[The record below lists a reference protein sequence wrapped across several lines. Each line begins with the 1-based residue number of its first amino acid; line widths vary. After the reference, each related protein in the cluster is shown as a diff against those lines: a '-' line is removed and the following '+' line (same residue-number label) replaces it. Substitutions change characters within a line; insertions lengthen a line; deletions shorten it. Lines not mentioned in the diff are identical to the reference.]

1 MDVGVPFQISAKGM
15 KDHDKT
21 WSKIHGLILIEKH
34 TGNDTVHSVEEAV
47 EQCPVIKEELA
58 EVLINGKDTMPVGNI
73 YQLEGHGGGTL
84 HGIEVSAGRTEAA
97 VASKRDKFK
106 LSAVRTT
113 VHGAAKGGIATV
125 DHFIHVFNNRSTR
138 M

>member
-1 MDVGVPFQISAKGM
+1 MGVPFQISAKGM

-34 TGNDTVHSVEEAV
+34 TGNDTVDSVEEAV

-58 EVLINGKDTMPVGNI
+58 EILINGKDTMPVGNI
-73 YQLEGHGGGTL
+73 YQLERHGGGTL

-97 VASKRDKFK
+97 VASERDKFQ
-106 LSAVRTT
+106 LTT
-113 VHGAAKGGIATV
+113 LGASEHCPAKGGIATV
-125 DHFIHVFNNRSTR
+125 DHFIHVFNNRSTG